1 MKIELYIA
9 NKLRK
14 SKEKKS
20 LSFVFFRIAVIA
32 TTLGVIVMIWTVG
45 ILDGF
50 KNAVTDKLVGL
61 TAHVIVSKHVTDNSY
76 SLSPI
81 NKENDIIEK
90 LQSVEGVRNVQTFAI
105 KPGLIRTKTDTY
117 GVVLKGI
124 DDHFDWNYFNQFLIK
139 GRKLIVSQGGNTGK
153 EIVLSEKLAQ
163 KMRADTGDFV
173 YMYFLDD
180 ELRTRKY
187 QIVGIYN
194 TNYEELDMLY
204 VLADIHDVQ
213 RLNNWNYV
221 QNEQITGYEIFL
233 DDINKLQTKSE
244 EIYKLVGIRF
254 DIMGEKLKVETI
266 RDLYPAIFDWL
277 GLLNLN
283 SLVLLII
290 MTVIVSLNMITSL
303 LILILDK
310 TQNIAIFKVVG
321 ANNWSIRQIFIY
333 NGIYI
338 LFKGLLWGNAIGI
351 IVAVIQKSTHFIPL
365 DPQIYYINYVP
376 IDINF
381 LKIVLINLFLVILT
395 FIVLIIPSM
404 IISKISPAKVLKFD

>member
-1 MKIELYIA
+1 
-9 NKLRK
+9 
-14 SKEKKS
+14 
-20 LSFVFFRIAVIA
+20 
-32 TTLGVIVMIWTVG
+32 MIWTVG

-50 KNAVTDKLVGL
+50 KSAVTDKLVGL
-61 TAHVIVSKHVTDNSY
+61 SAHIVVSKHVSDESY

-81 NKENDIIEK
+81 FKEKEIFEK
-90 LQSVEGVRNVQTFAI
+90 LQSVEGVKNVQTFAI
-105 KPGLIRTKTDTY
+105 KAGLIRTKTDTY

-124 DDHFDWNYFNQFLIK
+124 DEHFDWSYFDQFMVK

-163 KMRADTGDFV
+163 KMKADTGDFV

-187 QIVGIYN
+187 QIVGVYN

-233 DDINKLQTKSE
+233 DDIGKLQSKAD
-244 EIYKLVGIRF
+244 EIYSLVGIRF
-254 DIMGEKLKVETI
+254 DISGEKLKVETI

-277 GLLNLN
+277 GLLNVN
-283 SLVLLII
+283 SLVLLVI
-290 MTVIVSLNMITSL
+290 MIVIVSINMITSL

-310 TQNIAIFKVVG
+310 SQNIAVLKVLG
-321 ANNWSIRQIFIY
+321 ANNWYIRQIFIF

-338 LFKGLLWGNAIGI
+338 LFRGLLWGNLIGL
-351 IVAVIQKSTHFIPL
+351 IVAIVQTYTHILPL

-381 LKIVLINLFLVILT
+381 LKVLIINLFLVILT
-395 FIVLIIPSM
+395 FFVLLLPSM